1 MAPPPRAADRP
12 RGGRHGHAAHRHGS
26 NALAN
31 TVAIGRWRH
40 RWWLLALALPLAGF
54 IGWFATTLV
63 LGPSVPVHLAAR
75 RDIVQSV
82 VASGRIETLFRV
94 DVAAQVTA
102 MVLDVPVDEGQ
113 VVAAGQVLVQL
124 DDEEARAN
132 FEQVTAAVRQAE
144 AKLRQLREMSR
155 PVAEETLAQARA
167 TLLSAQ
173 QNFDRVEGLFARGVV
188 ARAQLDDARK
198 ALDVAAAQERAAK
211 LQVDNLRPG
220 GGDELLASAALAQA
234 QAALRSARVR
244 LDYTVIRAPR
254 AGTLISRSIERGDV
268 AQPGKVLMVLAP
280 AGETWIDV
288 QIDEKNLGLLA
299 VGQRALASADAY
311 PRRTFDAELSY
322 INPSI
327 DAQRGAVAVRL
338 RVPAPPDYLRQDMT
352 VSVDIEVAR
361 RDGALV
367 VPADS
372 VRDADNAQPWVL
384 KVNDGRTRRIPVRLG
399 ARSSSLIE
407 IVEGLAEGDRVVP
420 STRADIVAGRRVRT
434 ISR

>member
-1 MAPPPRAADRP
+1 MR
-12 RGGRHGHAAHRHGS
+12 
-26 NALAN
+26 N
-31 TVAIGRWRH
+31 TGAIGRLR
-40 RWWLLALALPLAGF
+40 RQGWLLALALPLAGV
-54 IGWFATTLV
+54 IGWFAPTLL
-63 LGPSVPVHLAAR
+63 LGPRVPVHLATH

-82 VASGRIETLFRV
+82 VASGRVETLYRV
-94 DVAAQVTA
+94 DVAAQITA
-102 MVLDVPVDEGQ
+102 VVLDVPVDEGQ
-113 VVAAGQVLVQL
+113 IVAAGQVLVRL

-132 FEQVTAAVRQAE
+132 FDQATASVRQAE

-167 TLLSAQ
+167 TLLNMQ
-173 QNFDRVEGLFARGVV
+173 QNFERIEGLFGRGVV
-188 ARAQLDDARK
+188 ARSQLDEARK
-198 ALDVAAAQERAAK
+198 ALDVAAAQVRAAE
-211 LQVDNLRPG
+211 LQAVNLRPG
-220 GGDELLASAALAQA
+220 GSDELLASAALAQA
-234 QAALRSARVR
+234 QAALRSAHVK

-299 VGQRALASADAY
+299 EGQKALVSADAY
-311 PRRTFDAELSY
+311 PRRTFDAVLSY
-322 INPSI
+322 INPSV
-327 DAQRGAVAVRL
+327 DAQRGAVTVRL
-338 RVPAPPDYLRQDMT
+338 RVPAPPEYLRQDMT

-384 KVNDGRTRRIPVRLG
+384 KVDDGRTRRTPVRLG
-399 ARSSSLIE
+399 ARSSSLVE
-407 IVEGLAEGDRVVP
+407 ILDGLAEGDQVVP
-420 STRADIVAGRRVRT
+420 ATRADIVAGRRVRAIT
-434 ISR
+434 R

>member
-1 MAPPPRAADRP
+1 M
-12 RGGRHGHAAHRHGS
+12 
-26 NALAN
+26 AN
-31 TVAIGRWRH
+31 TGVTGRMR
-40 RWWLLALALPLAGF
+40 RLGWLLTFALPLAG
-54 IGWFATTLV
+54 IVGWLVPTLM
-63 LGPSVPVHLAAR
+63 LGPRVPVDLAAR

-82 VASGRIETLFRV
+82 VASGRVETLFRV

-102 MVLDVPVDEGQ
+102 VVLDVPVDEGQ
-113 VVAAGQVLVQL
+113 VVAAGQVLVRL
-124 DDEEARAN
+124 DDEDARAN
-132 FEQVTAAVRQAE
+132 FEQATASVRQAE
-144 AKLRQLREMSR
+144 AKLRQLREMSH

-167 TLLSAQ
+167 TLLNTR
-173 QNFDRVEGLFARGVV
+173 QNFERVEGLYGRGVV
-188 ARAQLDDARK
+188 ARAQLDEARK
-198 ALDVAAAQERAAK
+198 ALDVATAQMRAAE
-211 LQVDNLRPG
+211 LQVANLRPG

-254 AGTLISRSIERGDV
+254 AGTLISRSVERGDV

-299 VGQRALASADAY
+299 VGQKALASADAY
-311 PRRTFDAELSY
+311 PRQRFDAELSY
-322 INPSI
+322 INPSV

-367 VPADS
+367 VPADC
-372 VRDADNAQPWVL
+372 VRDADNAHPWVL
-384 KVNDGRTRRIPVRLG
+384 KVNDGRTRRVPVRIG
-399 ARSSSLIE
+399 ARSASLFE
-407 IVEGLAEGDRVVP
+407 ILDGLAEGDRVVP
-420 STRADIVAGRRVRT
+420 STRADIVADRRVRAT
-434 ISR
+434 GR